1 MPDSTAPDSSVPE
14 SSRPRTVTTAFWCW
28 VVAAVLTAAFGML
41 LATQITAGTPLFIQL
56 AGVLLVVVGLAQ
68 GYLAGRARKG
78 LKRLASAGVGLA
90 MASVVLLAAL
100 LLFGASVLGVVI
112 VAAIMILL
120 ITGSAATLRPSSQRW
135 YDSQASA

>member
-1 MPDSTAPDSSVPE
+1 MPDSPALE

-78 LKRLASAGVGLA
+78 LKRFASAGAGLA
-90 MASVVLLAAL
+90 MATVVLLAAL
-100 LLFGASVLGVVI
+100 LLFGASVLGVAI
-112 VAAIMILL
+112 VAVIMILL
-120 ITGSAATLRPSSQRW
+120 ITGTASTLRPSSQRW
-135 YDSQASA
+135 YDGRAAA